1 MIQSINHLIKPRKVY
16 NMNKKDI
23 EKIKELMIS
32 LSFDCQRMSQ
42 SGLETY
48 NEICILL
55 NLETMEGR

>member
-1 MIQSINHLIKPRKVY
+1 
-16 NMNKKDI
+16 MNKKDI
-23 EKIKELMIS
+23 EKIKELIIS

>member
-1 MIQSINHLIKPRKVY
+1 
-16 NMNKKDI
+16 MNTKDL
-23 EKIKELMIS
+23 EKIKELIIS

-55 NLETMEGR
+55 NLNTMEGK

>member
-1 MIQSINHLIKPRKVY
+1 
-16 NMNKKDI
+16 MNTKDLK
-23 EKIKELMIS
+23 KIKQLIIS

-55 NLETMEGR
+55 NLDTMEGK